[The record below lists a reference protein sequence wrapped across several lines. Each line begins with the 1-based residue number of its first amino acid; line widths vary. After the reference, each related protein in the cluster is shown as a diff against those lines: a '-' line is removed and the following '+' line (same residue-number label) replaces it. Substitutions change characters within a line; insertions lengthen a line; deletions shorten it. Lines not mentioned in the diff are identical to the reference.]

1 MNIRDNGKSRI
12 NTLQVIPAEAGIQK
26 FQSIAKTLDTGLHRC
41 DDLCN
46 YLILK
51 ENCRLRI
58 SVVVTL
64 ALLALAL
71 IIPARLW
78 SYELEKKVKKFTLDN
93 GLKVLLLERHASPTV
108 SLYIR
113 HQVGAVDE
121 ANGLTGT
128 AHLLEHLMF
137 KGTETIGTK
146 NYQAEKKILRQINQI
161 GSRLD
166 QEKMNG
172 EQADKKLLEELKIKL
187 SELQKKHRT
196 MILSNEIDR
205 LYTENGAVGLN
216 ASTGQDVTTY
226 QVSLPANKIE
236 LWARIEA
243 DRMQNPVFREFYA
256 ERDVVMEER
265 RQSVESDPEGK
276 LMEQFH
282 AAAFQAHPYGR
293 PVLGWPSDMSFLNPD
308 YTRDFFNRY
317 HAPNNT
323 VIAIVGDIDAGATL
337 RIVKKYFGGIRRQ
350 KMSVVHISDEPPQRG
365 ERRVEVSFSA
375 RPQLIIGYHKPTLPS
390 YDDYVFDVIESILSQ
405 GRTSRLYKS
414 IVEKKGLAE
423 SVQAANG
430 WPGVRY
436 PNLFALFAT
445 PRDSHACAELESA
458 IYEEIERLKTEEVSS
473 QEIEKTKN
481 QLKADFIRGL
491 ASNSGLAS
499 KLSYY
504 EMLAGDYRYLVNH
517 VDFIEKITPADII
530 RVANTYLTKENRTV
544 ATLINNQAQLTKG
557 AP

>member
-1 MNIRDNGKSRI
+1 MNTPGNYNRRI
-12 NTLQVIPAEAGIQK
+12 LAT
-26 FQSIAKTLDTGLHRC
+26 
-41 DDLCN
+41 
-46 YLILK
+46 LIL
-51 ENCRLRI
+51 
-58 SVVVTL
+58 
-64 ALLALAL
+64 L
-71 IIPARLW
+71 ILVMITPPNLW
-78 SYELEKKVKKFTLDN
+78 SYELEKKVKKYTLDN
-93 GLKVLLLERHASPTV
+93 GLKVLLLARHTSPTV

-113 HQVGAVDE
+113 HRVGAVDE
-121 ANGLTGT
+121 ANGATGT

-137 KGTETIGTK
+137 KGTESIGAK
-146 NYQAEKKILRQINQI
+146 NYLAEKRILQQINQV

-166 QEKMNG
+166 QEKMKEEG
-172 EQADKKLLEELKIKL
+172 AGKKIMEELQIKL
-187 SELQKKHRT
+187 TELHRKHRPLT
-196 MILSNEIDR
+196 LSNEIDR

-226 QVSLPANKIE
+226 QVSLPANRIE

-243 DRMQNPVFREFYA
+243 DRMQYPVFREFYT

-276 LMEQFH
+276 LMEQFQ

-293 PVLGWPSDMSFLNPD
+293 PILGWPSDMSFLNLD

-323 VIAIVGDIDAGATL
+323 VIAIVGDIDISATMK
-337 RIVKKYFGGIRRQ
+337 IVKKYFGGIKRQ
-350 KMSVVHISDEPPQRG
+350 KISAVHISAEPPQKG

-375 RPQLIIGYHKPTLPS
+375 RQQLAIGYHKPTLPS
-390 YDDYVFDVIESILSQ
+390 FDDYVFDVIENILSQ
-405 GRTSRLYKS
+405 GRTSRLYKAL
-414 IVEKKGLAE
+414 VETKGLAE
-423 SVQAANG
+423 SVQAKNG

-436 PNLFALFAT
+436 PNLFAIFAT
-445 PRDSHACAELESA
+445 PRDPHTSAELEKE
-458 IYEEIERLKTEEVSS
+458 IYQEIESIKTEAVSS

-491 ASNSGLAS
+491 ASNSGLAN

-517 VDFIEKITPADII
+517 INFIEKITPDDIM
-530 RVANTYLTKENRTV
+530 RVANKYLTKENRTV
-544 ATLINNQAQLTKG
+544 ATLVHN
-557 AP
+557 

>member
-1 MNIRDNGKSRI
+1 MNTPGNYNSRI
-12 NTLQVIPAEAGIQK
+12 LAT
-26 FQSIAKTLDTGLHRC
+26 
-41 DDLCN
+41 
-46 YLILK
+46 LIL
-51 ENCRLRI
+51 L
-58 SVVVTL
+58 TL
-64 ALLALAL
+64 V
-71 IIPARLW
+71 IITPTRLW
-78 SYELEKKVKKFTLDN
+78 SYELEKQVKRYTLDN
-93 GLKVLLLERHASPTV
+93 GLKVLMLARHTSPTV

-113 HQVGAVDE
+113 HRVGAVDE

-146 NYQAEKKILRQINQI
+146 NYPAERRILQQINQV

-166 QEKMNG
+166 QEKMKEEG
-172 EQADKKLLEELKIKL
+172 ADKKLMEELQIKL
-187 SELQKKHRT
+187 TELHKKHRPMT
-196 MILSNEIDR
+196 LSNEIDR

-243 DRMQNPVFREFYA
+243 DRMQHPVFREFYT
-256 ERDVVMEER
+256 ERDVIMEER
-265 RQSVESDPEGK
+265 RQSVESDPDGK
-276 LMEQFH
+276 LMEQFQ

-293 PVLGWPSDMSFLNPD
+293 PILGWPSDMSFLNPD

-323 VIAIVGDIDAGATL
+323 VIAIVGDIDLAATMK
-337 RIVKKYFGGIRRQ
+337 IVKKYFGGIKRQ
-350 KMSVVHISDEPPQRG
+350 KIAAFHISAEPPQKG

-375 RPQLIIGYHKPTLPS
+375 RPQLAIGYHKPTLPS
-390 YDDYVFDVIESILSQ
+390 FDDYVFDVIETILSQ
-405 GRTSRLYKS
+405 GRTSRLYKAL
-414 IVEKKGLAE
+414 VETKGLAE
-423 SVQAANG
+423 SVQATNG

-436 PNLFALFAT
+436 PNLFAIFAT
-445 PRDSHACAELESA
+445 PRDPHTSAELENS
-458 IYEEIERLKTEEVSS
+458 IYQEIEKIKTEAVSS

-491 ASNSGLAS
+491 ASNSGLAN

-517 VDFIEKITPADII
+517 INFIEKITPDDIM
-530 RVANTYLTKENRTV
+530 RVANKYLTKENRTV
-544 ATLINNQAQLTKG
+544 AWLVHN
-557 AP
+557 

>member
-1 MNIRDNGKSRI
+1 MNSTKKTHQLLTAVITALTIFSLI
-12 NTLQVIPAEAGIQK
+12 FFIPPQVWP
-26 FQSIAKTLDTGLHRC
+26 
-41 DDLCN
+41 
-46 YLILK
+46 
-51 ENCRLRI
+51 
-58 SVVVTL
+58 
-64 ALLALAL
+64 
-71 IIPARLW
+71 
-78 SYELEKKVKKFTLDN
+78 YELEQQVKKYTLAN
-93 GLKVLLLERHASPTV
+93 GLKVLLLARHTSPTV

-113 HQVGAVDE
+113 HRVGAVDE

-128 AHLLEHLMF
+128 AHLLEHMMF
-137 KGTETIGTK
+137 KGTETIGAK
-146 NYQAEKKILRQINQI
+146 NYRGEQKILRQINQI

-166 QEKMNG
+166 QEKMKE
-172 EQADKKLLEELKIKL
+172 EQAGKKLLEDLKTKL

-243 DRMQNPVFREFYA
+243 DRMQHPVFREFYS

-276 LMEQFH
+276 LMEQFQ

-293 PVLGWPSDMSFLNPD
+293 PILGWPSDMSFLNPD
-308 YTRDFFNRY
+308 YTRDFFSRY

-323 VIAIVGDIDAGATL
+323 VIAIVGDIDIEATM
-337 RIVKKYFGGIRRQ
+337 RTVKKYFGGIRRQ
-350 KMSVVHISDEPPQRG
+350 NTPAVHISDEPPQRG
-365 ERRVEVSFSA
+365 ERRVEVTFPA
-375 RPQLIIGYHKPTLPS
+375 RPQLAIGYHKPTLPS
-390 YDDYVFDVIESILSQ
+390 FDDYVFDVIESILSQ
-405 GRTSRLYKS
+405 GRTSRLYKA
-414 IVEKKGLAE
+414 IVESKGLAE
-423 SVQAANG
+423 NVQAANSL
-430 WPGVRY
+430 PGVRY
-436 PNLFALFAT
+436 PNLFAIFAT
-445 PRDSHACAELESA
+445 PRDAHTSTELENA
-458 IYEEIERLKTEEVSS
+458 IYQEIERLKTEAVSS

-504 EMLAGDYRYLVNH
+504 EMLAGDYHYLVNH
-517 VDFIEKITPADII
+517 INVIEKITPDDII
-530 RVANTYLTKENRTV
+530 RVANQYLTKENRTV
-544 ATLINNQAQLTKG
+544 ATLINSQTPLWQHRINER
-557 AP
+557 

>member
-1 MNIRDNGKSRI
+1 MNTPGNYNSRI
-12 NTLQVIPAEAGIQK
+12 LAT
-26 FQSIAKTLDTGLHRC
+26 
-41 DDLCN
+41 
-46 YLILK
+46 LIL
-51 ENCRLRI
+51 L
-58 SVVVTL
+58 TL
-64 ALLALAL
+64 VF
-71 IIPARLW
+71 ITPARLW
-78 SYELEKKVKKFTLDN
+78 SYELEKQVKKYTLDN
-93 GLKVLLLERHASPTV
+93 GLIVLMLARHTSPTV

-113 HQVGAVDE
+113 HRVGAVDE
-121 ANGLTGT
+121 ANGATGT

-137 KGTETIGTK
+137 KGTETIGAK
-146 NYQAEKKILRQINQI
+146 NYPAERRILQQINQV

-166 QEKMNG
+166 QEKMK
-172 EQADKKLLEELKIKL
+172 EEDADKKLMEELQTKL
-187 SELQKKHRT
+187 TELHKKHQPLT
-196 MILSNEIDR
+196 LSNEIDR

-243 DRMQNPVFREFYA
+243 DRMQHPVFREFYT

-276 LMEQFH
+276 LMEQFQ

-293 PVLGWPSDMSFLNPD
+293 PILGWPSDMSFLNPD

-323 VIAIVGDIDAGATL
+323 VIAIVGDIDISATM
-337 RIVKKYFGGIRRQ
+337 RIVKKYFGGIRCPIKAFGHN
-350 KMSVVHISDEPPQRG
+350 KMFISAEPPQKG

-375 RPQLIIGYHKPTLPS
+375 RPQLAIGYHKPTLPS
-390 YDDYVFDVIESILSQ
+390 FDDYVFDVIESILSQ

-414 IVEKKGLAE
+414 IVETKGLAE

-436 PNLFALFAT
+436 PNLFAIFAT
-445 PRDSHACAELESA
+445 PRDPHTSAELENA
-458 IYEEIERLKTEEVSS
+458 IYQEIEKLKTEAVSS

-491 ASNSGLAS
+491 ASNSGLAN

-517 VDFIEKITPADII
+517 INFIEKITPADIT
-530 RVANTYLTKENRTV
+530 RVANKYLTKENRTV
-544 ATLINNQAQLTKG
+544 ATLVHN
-557 AP
+557 